1 MIKTNPFATAKNRPL
16 RAYAEKLAPTIG
28 GRQRGISLIEGI
40 LYLVLALSLVVGGIV
55 LFQNAQLSNRVTE
68 AARGTVSISSE
79 VRSLHQNA
87 RDFGASGTDLT
98 VAMVN
103 AGAVPSNF
111 QNNDGTDIRHPWGG
125 AVVVTGEDQQFTIE
139 LEDVPSDACV
149 RLATADAR
157 GQGVMGIGIAS
168 IEFAAASTPAN
179 FGGTAGTPAVVA
191 LPVTPVAAAAGCGN
205 QSGAN
210 IIVTYDR

>member
-1 MIKTNPFATAKNRPL
+1 MIKFNTPGFAKNRMI
-16 RAYAEKLAPTIG
+16 RARAEELAPVGG

-40 LYLVLALSLVVGGIV
+40 LYLVLALSVVIGGIV
-55 LFQNAQLSNRVTE
+55 VFQNAQLSNRVTE
-68 AARGTVSISSE
+68 AARGAVSISSE
-79 VRSLHQNA
+79 TRALHQNA

-98 VAMVN
+98 TALIN

-111 QNNDGTDIRHPWGG
+111 QDNAGTGIRHPWGG

-157 GQGVMGIGIAS
+157 GQGVMGIGIAG
-168 IEFAAASTPAN
+168 IEFAAASTPGD
-179 FGGTAGTPAVVA
+179 FGGTAGTPAA
-191 LPVTPVAAAAGCGN
+191 STLPVTPIAAAAGCGN